1 MPLRSPLS
9 SLAHRLEG
17 RWRAG
22 GFKPLTLP
30 LSWFYGSGV
39 AVRNK
44 LYDWKIF
51 KAHGAG
57 VPVISVG
64 NVAVGG
70 TGKTPLVLWLA
81 RELQQERKV
90 AIVSRG
96 YRGEVEREKR
106 PVLVSRGEG
115 PLHSWTHIGDE
126 PYLLASEL
134 PGVIVIAGPDRVA
147 GVTLAHE
154 LGAEVVILDDGMQH
168 RRLARDVE
176 IAIDDGEPG
185 HLLPRGRLREPKSG
199 LKRADLV
206 VAPEYRAT
214 CEVDLR
220 GKRVGIFCAIARPER
235 FYETVRTLGAE
246 VVLEEALADHQPI
259 AVEALARF
267 AFRAQAAGASV
278 LVCTTKDWIKLPL
291 ALDLPLP
298 LHRVEREVVP
308 PANFLQS
315 VKNLLPALS

>member
-1 MPLRSPLS
+1 MPLHAPLS

-22 GFKPLTLP
+22 GLKPLTIP
-30 LSWFYGSGV
+30 LSWFYAAGV

-44 LYDWKIF
+44 LYDWKIL
-51 KAHGAG
+51 KAHPTD

-81 RELQQERKV
+81 RELSQGRRV
-90 AIVSRG
+90 AVVSRG
-96 YRGEVEREKR
+96 YRGEVEVEKK
-106 PVLVSRGEG
+106 PVVVSRGEG
-115 PLHSWTHIGDE
+115 PLHSWTHVGDE

-147 GVTLAHE
+147 GVTLARE

-176 IAIDDGEPG
+176 IVVDDGEPG
-185 HLLPRGRLREPKSG
+185 HLFPRGRLREPKSG

-206 VAPEYRAT
+206 VTPDYRAI
-214 CEVDLR
+214 CEVDLK
-220 GKRVGIFCAIARPER
+220 GKRVGLFCAIARPER
-235 FYETVRTLGAE
+235 FCETVRDLGAE
-246 VVLEEALADHQPI
+246 VVIEQALPDHQPI
-259 AVEALARF
+259 DVEALTRF
-267 AFRAQAAGASV
+267 ALRAKAVGASS

-291 ALDLPLP
+291 ALDLALP
-298 LHRVEREVVP
+298 LHRIERELVP
-308 PANFLQS
+308 PAGFLQS
-315 VKNLLPALS
+315 VKNLLQPST